1 MVDCIW
7 YNGKQGVVDMAALI
21 GTRVRQTIARGASLN
36 ETRMNSRRCTQNLG
50 GAAIAGTG
58 IAGVSADTFT
68 DSGNGLAQLAVGQD
82 IYVTG
87 ATGDARRYKVLTS
100 AAGTITVE
108 PSQVVNFS
116 AGTVAD
122 IRLVG

>member
-1 MVDCIW
+1 MSFT
-7 YNGKQGVVDMAALI
+7 
-21 GTRVRQTIARGASLN
+21 GTRKRQTISRSASLN
-36 ETRMNSRRCTQNLG
+36 ETRTLSCRKSQDLG
-50 GAAIAGTG
+50 GSAITGTG

-68 DSGNGLAQLAVGQD
+68 DSGSGLAQLAVGQD

-87 ATGDARRYKVLTS
+87 ATGDSRRYKVLTS

-108 PSQVVNFS
+108 PSQVVAFS
-116 AGTVAD
+116 AGAVVD

>member
-1 MVDCIW
+1 MSF
-7 YNGKQGVVDMAALI
+7 I
-21 GTRVRQTIARGASLN
+21 GTRTRQTISRAAALN
-36 ETRMNSRRCTQNLG
+36 ETRVPNNRLSRDLG
-50 GAAIAGTG
+50 GAAITGTG

-68 DSGNGLAQLAVGQD
+68 DSGNGLAKLAVGQD

-87 ATGDARRYKVLTS
+87 ATGNGRRYKVLTS

-108 PSQVVNFS
+108 PSQVVAFS
-116 AGTVAD
+116 AGTLAD